1 MLEHIWKVTIEFF
14 SESGFGQFYWG
25 NAVMIGI
32 GCLFIYLAI
41 KRGFEPLLLVPIGFG
56 ILIGNIPYNSA
67 STPVGAYDGPI
78 DVEKIDYFT
87 TEPAEWAGQK
97 YERWQK
103 VSNRVV
109 GEALLHEP
117 TQSGRE
123 KLEFNAKLEHLNDQR
138 RKENLPLLEKKDL
151 DLLDYKA
158 VMVDRTVRLDYSG
171 GKEIDPSK
179 DVGLQT
185 MLQGKRILVGQILRR
200 DDGTQVLVPTPAD
213 TKDVD
218 AGKMKLVTDYP
229 LAVHPHAQNPAHA
242 SPLWTIARG
251 VVWDFFPPLIF
262 LGLGALTDFGP
273 LLANPRTIILG
284 AAAQFGVFTTVF
296 GAMLLGFSGPE
307 AASIGIIGGADGPT
321 AIYLCSKLAPDLLG
335 AIALSAYSYMAMV
348 PLIQPPIM
356 LALTTK
362 KERMIRMDMSNT
374 DVPRF
379 LRVLFPVIAFLV
391 CAFIA
396 NAALPLLGFL
406 FFGNLMRECGVVDR
420 LFKTAQAQ
428 FVDIVTI
435 LLGLSVGCLTQAS
448 TFLSVKTLGI
458 FMLGMIAFS
467 VATAAGILM
476 AKLLN
481 LFCKTKV
488 NPLIGSAGVSAVPM
502 AARVSQMMAHR
513 DDPHNFILMQAMG
526 PNVAGV
532 IGTAVAAGVL
542 LSYYGH

>member
-1 MLEHIWKVTIEFF
+1 MLEHIWKVASDFF

-41 KRGFEPLLLVPIGFG
+41 RRGFEPLLLVPIGFG
-56 ILIGNIPYNSA
+56 ILIGNIPFNSA

-78 DVEKIDYFT
+78 DVEKIDYFA

-97 YERWQK
+97 FERWQK
-103 VSNRVV
+103 IDNPVV

-117 TQSGRE
+117 TKSGRE
-123 KLEFNAKLEHLNDQR
+123 KLQFNADLEHLNDQR
-138 RKENLPLLEKKDL
+138 RKEGQTLLEKKDL
-151 DLLDYKA
+151 DLLDYKV
-158 VMVDRTVRLDYSG
+158 VMVDRTVRLDYAG
-171 GKEIDPSK
+171 GKDIDPAK

-200 DDGTQVLVPTPAD
+200 DDGTQILVPKPTDGAA
-213 TKDVD
+213 V
-218 AGKMKLVTDYP
+218 AGGKMKLVSDYP
-229 LAVHPHAQNPAHA
+229 LTVHPQTQNPVHA

-284 AAAQFGVFTTVF
+284 AAAQFGVFATVF
-296 GAMLLGFSGPE
+296 GAMAMGFAGPE

-362 KERMIRMDMSNT
+362 KERMIRMEMT
-374 DVPRF
+374 HDVPKL

-406 FFGNLMRECGVVDR
+406 FFGNLMRECGVVER
-420 LFKTAQAQ
+420 LFKTAQSQ

-435 LLGLSVGCLTQAS
+435 LLGVSVGCLTQAS
-448 TFLSVKTLGI
+448 TFLSFRTLGI
-458 FMLGMIAFS
+458 FALGMFSFAIAS
-467 VATAAGILM
+467 AAGILM
-476 AKLLN
+476 AKGLN

-502 AARVSQMMAHR
+502 SARVSQMMAHR
-513 DDPHNFILMQAMG
+513 DDPHNFILMHAMG

>member
-1 MLEHIWKVTIEFF
+1 MVEHIWKVIVEYFA
-14 SESGFGQFYWG
+14 ESGFGQFYWG
-25 NAVMIGI
+25 NGMMIAVGL
-32 GCLFIYLAI
+32 LFIYLAI

-67 STPVGAYDGPI
+67 TTPVGAYDGPI
-78 DVEKIDYFT
+78 DIEKIDYYAT
-87 TEPAEWAGQK
+87 QTATWGGET
-97 YERWQK
+97 YEKWQK
-103 VSNRVV
+103 IPNPVV
-109 GEALLHEP
+109 GEALFNEP
-117 TQSGRE
+117 TPTGQE
-123 KLEFNAKLEHLNDQR
+123 KITFNANLSATNDQR
-138 RKENLPLLEKKDL
+138 RHEGLPLLERKVMELEDF
-151 DLLDYKA
+151 KA
-158 VMVDRTVRLDYSG
+158 IQVDRTVRLDYTG
-171 GKEIDPSK
+171 GKELDPSK
-179 DVGLQT
+179 DVGIQL
-185 MLQGKRILVGQILRR
+185 MLQGKRVLVGQIKLT
-200 DDGTQVLVPTPAD
+200 DDGKQFLVPKPA
-213 TKDVD
+213 TEEQAKAQNINV
-218 AGKMKLVTDYP
+218 VNDYP
-229 LAVHPHAQNPAHA
+229 LIVNRGQQNAAHA

-284 AAAQFGVFTTVF
+284 AAAQFGVFATVF
-296 GAMLLGFSGPE
+296 GAMLMGFTGPE

-356 LALTTK
+356 LLLTTK
-362 KERMIRMDMSNT
+362 KERMIRMDT
-374 DVPRF
+374 TVEVPRF
-379 LRVLFPVIAFLV
+379 LRVMFPVIAFLI

-435 LLGLSVGCLTQAS
+435 LLGVSVGALTNAS
-448 TFLSVKTLGI
+448 TFLSVKTISI
-458 FMLGMIAFS
+458 FALGMVAFA
-467 VATAAGILM
+467 VATASGILM
-476 AKLLN
+476 AKLIN
-481 LFCKTKV
+481 VFSTRKV